1 MKPQPCITKPWIP
14 ILANVLQTRCLWT
27 KTAIIFCLT
36 GMIAVCELLLDTK
49 EPLKFET
56 EQGKEY
62 TFSELMKLLF
72 PDNRQN
78 YDYHFHIT
86 DKQWDTLLDNFRDT
100 EPIDD
105 EWPKELDRLK
115 KIYVHHVLENQDIL
129 QKIFEY
135 IFFRQIERIPEY
147 GIKVV
152 LQFAKECTDFVAIH
166 AQLTR
171 DYKKSLR
178 RFSEQIEYSD
188 VNVDILD
195 NGIRSRYQA

>member
-1 MKPQPCITKPWIP
+1 MCDICALHPRFFFEINDIEFAGLGASCE
-14 ILANVLQTRCLWT
+14 
-27 KTAIIFCLT
+27 
-36 GMIAVCELLLDTK
+36 AVCELLLDTK

-56 EQGKEY
+56 EQRQKY

-78 YDYHFHIT
+78 SDYHFHIT

-105 EWPKELDRLK
+105 EWPKEIDRLK
-115 KIYVHHVLENQDIL
+115 KIHIHHVLENQDIL

-147 GIKVV
+147 GIEVV

-166 AQLTR
+166 AQLTG
-171 DYKKSLR
+171 DNKKSLR